1 MKLLVIGG
9 TRFSGRALTERAL
22 ARGHEVTVFHRGKS
36 GADLFPE
43 AEHVLGDREEG
54 LDALGGREF
63 DAVVDMCGYVPR
75 SVGAAVERL
84 RGAGWYGYI
93 SSISAFASFD
103 EPGMTEASPLHAPP
117 FPDTEEIT
125 ETTYGPL
132 KVACERE
139 VTAAF
144 GDRAALIRP
153 GYIVGP
159 HDPTDRFT
167 YWIRRAAWGGEML
180 APAPADQP
188 IQFVDARDLGAFV
201 LRLAETATGGAFN
214 VVHPAG
220 TTTLGALIELSRT
233 EAGAD
238 TVVTWADADWLGE
251 RLGEDKYEAFPLWVP
266 EEPGSHL
273 FDPALAIAAGLD
285 NRPVTET
292 VRDTLAWDR
301 SREQAWPMASGLSPD
316 REAELLAAWRAR
328 G

>member
-22 ARGHEVTVFHRGKS
+22 ARGHEVTVFHRGQS

-54 LDALGGREF
+54 LDPLGDREF
-63 DAVVDMCGYVPR
+63 DAVVDTCGYVPR

-84 RGAGWYGYI
+84 DGAGWYGFI
-93 SSISAFASFD
+93 SSISAYADFSEA
-103 EPGMTEASPLHAPP
+103 GMTEASPLHTPP

-132 KVACERE
+132 KVACEER
-139 VTAAF
+139 VTAAL

-167 YWIRRAAWGGEML
+167 YWLRRAASGGEML
-180 APAPADQP
+180 APAPSDQP
-188 IQFVDARDLGAFV
+188 IQFVDARDLAAFV
-201 LRLAETATGGAFN
+201 LRLAETATGGVYN
-214 VVHPAG
+214 VVHPRG
-220 TTTLGALIELSRT
+220 TTTLGELLERARA
-233 EAGAD
+233 EADAD
-238 TVVTWADADWLGE
+238 TTVTWADGDWLGE
-251 RLGEDKYEAFPLWVP
+251 QLGEDKYEAFPLWVP

-273 FDPALAIAAGLD
+273 VDPARAVAAGLD
-285 NRPVTET
+285 NRPVAET

-301 SREQAWPMASGLSPD
+301 TREQAWPMQAGLAPD
-316 REAELLAAWRAR
+316 REAELIAAWAAR

>member
-9 TRFSGRALTERAL
+9 TQFSGRALTERAL
-22 ARGHEVTVFHRGKS
+22 TRGHEVTLFHRGKN

-43 AEHVLGDREEG
+43 AEHVLGDRGESLEP
-54 LDALGGREF
+54 LGGREF
-63 DAVVDMCGYVPR
+63 DAVVDTCGYVPR
-75 SVGAAVERL
+75 SVGSAVERL
-84 RGAGWYGYI
+84 HGAGWYGFI
-93 SSISAFASFD
+93 SSISAFGDFSM
-103 EPGMTEASPLHAPP
+103 PGMTETSQLHLPP

-132 KVACERE
+132 KVACEE
-139 VTAAF
+139 QVTAAF

-159 HDPTDRFT
+159 NDPTDRFT
-167 YWIRRAAWGGEML
+167 YWLRRAASGGEML
-180 APAPADQP
+180 APAPPDQP
-188 IQFVDARDLGAFV
+188 IQFVDARDLAAFV
-201 LRLAETATGGAFN
+201 LHLAETATGGAFN

-220 TTTLGALIELSRT
+220 TTTLGALIGLARA

-238 TVVTWADADWLGE
+238 TSVEWAGGDWLGE
-251 RLGEDKYEAFPLWVP
+251 QLGEDKYDAFPLWVP

-273 FDPALAIAAGLD
+273 FDPAHAIAAGLD
-285 NRPVTET
+285 LRPVAET

-301 SREQAWPMASGLSPD
+301 TREQQWPMKAGLDPD
-316 REAELLAAWRAR
+316 REAALLAAWRVQ

>member
-22 ARGHEVTVFHRGKS
+22 ARGHEVTVFHRGRS

-54 LDALGGREF
+54 LDPLGDREF

-84 RGAGWYGYI
+84 QGAGWYGYI
-93 SSISAFASFD
+93 SSISAFASFE
-103 EPGMTEASPLHAPP
+103 EPGMTEASPLHASP
-117 FPDTEEIT
+117 FPDTEEVT

-132 KVACERE
+132 KVACEE
-139 VTAAF
+139 QVTAAF

-167 YWIRRAAWGGEML
+167 YWIRRAATGGEML
-180 APAPADQP
+180 APAPVDQAV
-188 IQFVDARDLGAFV
+188 QFVDARDLGAFV
-201 LRLAETATGGAFN
+201 LLLAESATGGAFN

-220 TTTLGALIELSRT
+220 TTTLSSLIELARA

-238 TVVTWADADWLGE
+238 TAVTWADAAWLGE
-251 RLGEDKYEAFPLWVP
+251 QLGDEKYDAFPLWVP

-273 FDPALAIAAGLD
+273 FDSTHAIAAGLD
-285 NRPVTET
+285 NRPVAET

-301 SREQAWPMASGLSPD
+301 TREQVWPMSAGLAPD
-316 REAELLAAWRAR
+316 REAKLLAAWHAQ

>member
-9 TRFSGRALTERAL
+9 TQFSGRALTERAL
-22 ARGHEVTVFHRGKS
+22 ARGHEVTLLHRGKN

-43 AEHVLGDREEG
+43 AEHVLGDRGEG
-54 LDALGGREF
+54 LEPLGDREF
-63 DAVVDMCGYVPR
+63 DAVVDTCGYVPR
-75 SVGAAVERL
+75 TVGAAVERL
-84 RGAGWYGYI
+84 EGAGWYGYI
-93 SSISAFASFD
+93 SSISAFEDFST
-103 EPGMTEASPLHAPP
+103 PGMTEASALHGPP
-117 FPDTEEIT
+117 FPETEEIT

-132 KVACERE
+132 KVACEER
-139 VTAAF
+139 VTAGF

-167 YWIRRAAWGGEML
+167 YWVRRAASGGEML

-188 IQFVDARDLGAFV
+188 IQFVDARDLAAFV
-201 LRLAETATGGAFN
+201 LHLAETSTGGAFN

-220 TTTLGALIELSRT
+220 TTSLGALIDLARAQT
-233 EAGAD
+233 RAD
-238 TVVTWADADWLGE
+238 TTVTWADGDWLGE
-251 RLGEDKYEAFPLWVP
+251 QLGDDKYDAFPLWVP

-273 FDPALAIAAGLD
+273 FDPAHAIAAGLD
-285 NRPVTET
+285 HRPVAET

-301 SREQAWPMASGLSPD
+301 TRAQEWPMKTGLSPA
-316 REAELLAAWRAR
+316 READLIAAWHAR

>member
-9 TRFSGRALTERAL
+9 TQFSGRALTERAL
-22 ARGHEVTVFHRGKS
+22 ARGHDVTLFHRGMN

-43 AEHVLGDREEG
+43 AEHVLGDRGEG
-54 LDALGGREF
+54 LEPLGDREF
-63 DAVVDMCGYVPR
+63 DAVVDTCGYVPR
-75 SVGAAVERL
+75 TVGAAVERL

-93 SSISAFASFD
+93 SSISAFEEFSL
-103 EPGMTEASPLHAPP
+103 PGMTEASPLHRPP

-132 KVACERE
+132 KVACEE
-139 VTAAF
+139 QVTAAF

-167 YWIRRAAWGGEML
+167 YWLRRAASGGEML
-180 APAPADQP
+180 APAPPDQP
-188 IQFVDARDLGAFV
+188 IQFVDARDLAAFV
-201 LRLAETATGGAFN
+201 LHLAETATGGAYN

-220 TTTLGALIELSRT
+220 TTTLEALIDLARAD
-233 EAGAD
+233 AGAD
-238 TVVTWADADWLGE
+238 TAVTWADGDWLGE
-251 RLGEDKYEAFPLWVP
+251 QLGDDKYEAFPLWVP

-273 FDPALAIAAGLD
+273 FDPAHAIDAGLD
-285 NRPVTET
+285 DRPVADT

-301 SREQAWPMASGLSPD
+301 TREQSWPMKAGLSPE
-316 REAELLAAWRAR
+316 READLIAAWRR
-328 G
+328 RT

>member
-22 ARGHEVTVFHRGKS
+22 ARGHEVTVFHRGRS

-54 LDALGGREF
+54 LDPLGDREF

-84 RGAGWYGYI
+84 QGAGWYGYI
-93 SSISAFASFD
+93 SSISAFASFE
-103 EPGMTEASPLHAPP
+103 EPGMTEASPLHASP
-117 FPDTEEIT
+117 FPDTEEVT

-132 KVACERE
+132 KVACEE
-139 VTAAF
+139 QVTAAF

-167 YWIRRAAWGGEML
+167 YWIRRAATGGEML
-180 APAPADQP
+180 APAPVDQAV
-188 IQFVDARDLGAFV
+188 QFVDARDLGAFV
-201 LRLAETATGGAFN
+201 LLLAESATGGAFN

-220 TTTLGALIELSRT
+220 TTTLASLIELARA

-238 TVVTWADADWLGE
+238 TAVTWADAAWLGE
-251 RLGEDKYEAFPLWVP
+251 QLGDEKYDAFPLWVP

-273 FDPALAIAAGLD
+273 FDSTHAIAAGLD
-285 NRPVTET
+285 NRPVAET

-301 SREQAWPMASGLSPD
+301 TREQVWPMSAGLAPD
-316 REAELLAAWRAR
+316 REAKLLAAWHAQ

>member
-22 ARGHEVTVFHRGKS
+22 ARGHEVTLFHRGTS
-36 GADLFPE
+36 GADLFPG

-54 LDALGGREF
+54 LEPLGNREF

-75 SVGAAVERL
+75 SVGAAVQRL
-84 RGAGWYGYI
+84 QGAGWYGYI
-93 SSISAFASFD
+93 SSISAFASFE
-103 EPGMTEASPLHAPP
+103 EPGMTEASPLHGPP

-144 GDRAALIRP
+144 GERAALIRP

-167 YWIRRAAWGGEML
+167 YWIRRAATGGEML
-180 APAPADQP
+180 APAPPDQS

-201 LRLAETATGGAFN
+201 LHLAESATGGAYN

-220 TTTLGALIELSRT
+220 TTTLGALLELARAD
-233 EAGAD
+233 AGAD
-238 TVVTWADADWLGE
+238 TSITWADGDWLGAQ
-251 RLGEDKYEAFPLWVP
+251 LGDAKYEAFPLWVP

-273 FDPALAIAAGLD
+273 LDPARAIAAGLD
-285 NRPVTET
+285 TRPVAET
-292 VRDTLAWDR
+292 VSDTLAWDR
-301 SREQAWPMASGLSPD
+301 SREQRWPMAAGLAPEG
-316 REAELLAAWRAR
+316 EAELLAAWRAR

>member
-9 TRFSGRALTERAL
+9 TQFSGRALAERAL
-22 ARGHEVTVFHRGKS
+22 ARGHEVTLFHRGKN

-43 AEHVLGDREEG
+43 AEHVLGDRREG
-54 LDALGGREF
+54 LGPLGDREF
-63 DAVVDMCGYVPR
+63 DAVVDTCGYVPR
-75 SVGAAVERL
+75 TVGAAVERL
-84 RGAGWYGYI
+84 KGAGWYGYI
-93 SSISAFASFD
+93 SSISAFADFSS
-103 EPGMTEASPLHAPP
+103 PGMTEASALHGSP
-117 FPDTEEIT
+117 FPETEEIT

-132 KVACERE
+132 KVACEER
-139 VTAAF
+139 VTAGF

-167 YWIRRAAWGGEML
+167 YWVRRAASGGEML

-188 IQFVDARDLGAFV
+188 IQFVDARDLAAFV
-201 LRLAETATGGAFN
+201 LHLAETSTGGAYN

-220 TTTLGALIELSRT
+220 TTNLGALIELARAQT
-233 EAGAD
+233 RAD
-238 TVVTWADADWLGE
+238 TVVTWADGDWLGE
-251 RLGEDKYEAFPLWVP
+251 QLGDDKYDAFPLWVP

-273 FDPALAIAAGLD
+273 FDPAHAIAAGLD
-285 NRPVTET
+285 HRPVAET

-301 SREQAWPMASGLSPD
+301 ARAQEWPMKAGLSPE
-316 REAELLAAWRAR
+316 READLIAAWHAR